1 MRKVILLMHTSLD
14 GFVAGPEGEMD
25 WISMDE
31 AIFEDAIGL
40 ANSADAA
47 LYGRVTYQMMEGY
60 WPGVLTNPSS
70 TKNQLH
76 HAQWV
81 EDVKKVVFS
90 TTLEGVEWNNT
101 QLIKENVAEEVSGL
115 KAQPGDGILLI
126 FGSPRLTHSFT
137 EMGLIDEF
145 YLFVNP
151 MVLGDGI
158 PLFRNTG
165 SHIGLKLLET
175 KTFDNGVVKL
185 RYDRAA

>member
-1 MRKVILLMHTSLD
+1 MKKVVLLMHTSLD
-14 GFVAGPEGEMD
+14 GFVAGPDGEMD
-25 WISMDE
+25 WISMEE

-47 LYGRVTYQMMEGY
+47 LYGRVTYQMMESY
-60 WPGVLTNPSS
+60 WPQLLTNPSS
-70 TKNQLH
+70 TKNQLD

-81 EDVKKVVFS
+81 ENIKKIVFS
-90 TTLEGVEWNNT
+90 TTLNGVEWNNT
-101 QLIKENVAEEVSGL
+101 RLIGENAAEEVAEL

-126 FGSPRLTHSFT
+126 FGSPRLAHSFT

-151 MVLGDGI
+151 MALGDGI

-165 SHIGLKLLET
+165 SRIGLKLLATQRFES
-175 KTFDNGVVKL
+175 GVVKL
-185 RYDRAA
+185 RYERAA